1 MSGRRRAEARESL
14 YAAVADFVL
23 GAGEPPALEVLRR
36 ARLGAYAYT
45 ALPGD
50 HPYRAEL
57 RKEYLAAAVRHE
69 RIKREL
75 VPLITAW
82 RKAGIEVLLF
92 KGFHLAEFFYP
103 YPGSRFHGDVDVLMR
118 EEDLEP
124 AAQIAAELGWGGGPA
139 PDDPIWRS
147 HRGAYTLW
155 FPGGDTQV
163 DVQRYVVHSLMPWAR
178 KARRLTE
185 AVWASSVELAWEGTT
200 VPIPGPVDAALI
212 CLILHRSWESAPW
225 QLKVF
230 DPIDLRILG
239 ERGSVTREALR
250 ARAKEV
256 GGERTLA
263 AFLER
268 CDPWSGRWATERP
281 GLDTRLRF
289 GVGRWLER
297 TPEKA
302 EKLAIRSSRLPFLA
316 LAALRALPALV
327 RVLYVVRREPNL
339 WKLMASLTR
348 PPARRRGSLAWRRY
362 TVSALRHLARLAPRG
377 GAGLCLV
384 RSLAI
389 YVALRQQGWPVVFA
403 SGVRRDGDGVVGHAW
418 VEYGGR
424 PLPELGEGAAACRY
438 VVNFR
443 YPAEAGA
450 MAGEPAPPAAPGART
465 GSF

>member
-1 MSGRRRAEARESL
+1 MIGRRRAGERESL
-14 YAAVADFVL
+14 YAAVAGFVL
-23 GAGEPPALEVLRR
+23 GADEPPPPEVLRR

-50 HPYRAEL
+50 HPYRPEL
-57 RKEYLAAAVRHE
+57 RKDYLAAAVRHQ
-69 RIKREL
+69 RIKQEL
-75 VPLITAW
+75 VPLIAAW
-82 RKAGIEVLLF
+82 RRAGIEVLFF

-103 YPGSRFHGDVDVLMR
+103 HPGSRFHGDVDVLMR

-139 PDDPIWRS
+139 PDNPIWRP
-147 HRGAYTLW
+147 HHGAYTLW

-178 KARRLTE
+178 KARRLTG
-185 AVWASSVELAWEGTT
+185 AVWASSVEVEWEGTT
-200 VPIPGPVDAALI
+200 VRVPDPVDAALI
-212 CLILHRSWESAPW
+212 CLILHRSWETAPW

-230 DPIDLRILG
+230 DPIDLRILA
-239 ERGSVTREALR
+239 ERARVTREALR

-268 CDPWSGRWATERP
+268 CDPGSGRWATERP
-281 GLDTRLRF
+281 GHGTRLRL
-289 GVGRWLER
+289 GVRCWLEK

-302 EKLAIRSSRLPFLA
+302 EKLAIRSLRLPFLA

-327 RVLYVVRREPNL
+327 RVLYRVRREPNL
-339 WKLMASLTR
+339 WRLMASLTR

-362 TVSALRHLARLAPRG
+362 TVSALRHLARIAPRG

-384 RSLAI
+384 RSVAV
-389 YVALRQQGWPVVFA
+389 YVALRRQGWPVVFV
-403 SGVRRDGDGVVGHAW
+403 SGVRREGEGVVGHAW
-418 VEYGGR
+418 VEYEGR
-424 PLPELGEGAAACRY
+424 PLPELGEGAEACRY

-450 MAGEPAPPAAPGART
+450 TAGEPGHPGARGART
-465 GSF
+465 GSL